1 LRKTGEEMMGEP
13 QLRAKDVAEAT
24 VMHGLGISAFRR
36 GRVETALKFVAL
48 ACTYPEATAIWH
60 RDHAEILDRR
70 GNPEA
75 AEAAARTAL
84 ERDPNYADAW
94 ETLGTILVQRN
105 KIEESCACYEKAV
118 EIEPEFVQA
127 LNNLAVTLNLLGRN
141 QASLARY
148 MQVSRLVPENLDI
161 QLNFASLLGELDRH
175 QEGLEIVLKVLNRH
189 PNSIRGHSIAT
200 EFRRKLKRAKSE
212 KKKITPAPCALAV
225 SR

>member
-1 LRKTGEEMMGEP
+1 MP
-13 QLRAKDVAEAT
+13 
-24 VMHGLGISAFRR
+24 S
-36 GRVETALKFVAL
+36 
-48 ACTYPEATAIWH
+48 
-60 RDHAEILDRR
+60 
-70 GNPEA
+70 
-75 AEAAARTAL
+75 
-84 ERDPNYADAW
+84 
-94 ETLGTILVQRN
+94 
-105 KIEESCACYEKAV
+105 ACYEKAV

-175 QEGLEIVLKVLNRH
+175 QEGLEIVVKVLNRH

-212 KKKITPAPCALAV
+212 KKKITSAPCALAV